1 MSLTPNPIVDDADV
15 QRFVDT
21 LLKDKGFARAPS
33 AEAAHK
39 IALDSQQA
47 AQQTRGYAE
56 AFASRVRQRVQ
67 WMKPSRLPDQSSANV
82 TERD

>member
-1 MSLTPNPIVDDADV
+1 MSLTHIPIVDDADV
-15 QRFVDT
+15 QRFVDAI
-21 LLKDKGFARAPS
+21 LKDEGFAHAPS

-39 IALDSQQA
+39 FALNSQHT

-67 WMKPSRLPDQSSANV
+67 WMKPSR
-82 TERD
+82 

>member
-1 MSLTPNPIVDDADV
+1 MPLTHIPIVDDADV
-15 QRFVDT
+15 QRFVDAP
-21 LLKDKGFARAPS
+21 LKDEGFAHAPS

-39 IALDSQQA
+39 FALNSHHT

-67 WMKPSRLPDQSSANV
+67 WMKPVSEDSA
-82 TERD
+82 EL

>member
-1 MSLTPNPIVDDADV
+1 MSLTPIPIVDDADV
-15 QRFVDT
+15 QRFVNA
-21 LLKDKGFARAPS
+21 LLRDKDFAQAPS

-39 IALDSQQA
+39 FALNSQHT

-67 WMKPSRLPDQSSANV
+67 WMKPVLSEDSA
-82 TERD
+82 EL